1 MSTRDLQQALER
13 FAEPEKALS
22 SLLAAWHETRDP
34 SIAALVELAGARVTR
49 PALEVKPADKALK
62 AWLACEKKRDAAD
75 LDRLIAAVQ
84 VGKVKEIIQR
94 LEVLAAG
101 PKDPRLTSLAA
112 KLLETQP
119 FRSGAA
125 RPIYTAII
133 TLLEA
138 QDDPRALGR
147 LERVKQQFMPGRG
160 LEGGTDFRDFFT
172 AKIDRALKKAS
183 AIRAATPLPS
193 KDQALVKEL
202 AAKFDRAS
210 AGAKEEQAGEGALL
224 AAIWAKPADD
234 VPRQVYADFLSERG
248 RPHGEFIALQLA
260 DAQGRLDA
268 AGRKRM
274 NALLKQHAREFL
286 GPLKPA
292 ITLTNLRFER
302 GFVAHCELA
311 DKLSPEIQALEAH
324 PAWSTVKSF
333 FAFTG
338 DKAYPKMIA
347 HLRALGAQRK
357 GSRSTFL
364 AQFK

>member
-1 MSTRDLQQALER
+1 MSTRDLQQAIER
-13 FAEPEKALS
+13 FAEPEKALAA
-22 SLLAAWHETRDP
+22 LLSAWSETRDP
-34 SIAALVELAGARVTR
+34 SIAALVELAGARVSR
-49 PALEVKPADKALK
+49 PPLVTKPANKALK

-94 LEVLAAG
+94 LELLAGG

-112 KLLETQP
+112 KMLETQP

-133 TLLEA
+133 ALLEA
-138 QDDPRALGR
+138 QDDPRALDR
-147 LERVKQQFMPGRG
+147 LKRVKQKFMPGRG

-183 AIRAATPLPS
+183 TVSAPTRLGAQ
-193 KDQALVKEL
+193 DQQLVKEL
-202 AAKFDRAS
+202 AARFESAS
-210 AGAKEEQAGEGALL
+210 AGAREDQAGEGALL
-224 AAIWAKPADD
+224 AAIWAKPGDD
-234 VPRQVYADFLSERG
+234 VPREVYADFLSERG

-260 DAQGRLDA
+260 QARGELDA
-268 AGRKRM
+268 AGQARM
-274 NALLKQHAREFL
+274 RALLKQHARDFL

-292 ITLTNLRFER
+292 VTLTNLRFER

-338 DKAYPKMIA
+338 DKAYPKMVK
-347 HLRALGAQRK
+347 HLRSLGAERK
-357 GSRSTFL
+357 GSRATFL